1 MPHPP
6 HPPTLICCSAI
17 TTTPQALHQ
26 PPLLWVCGHIHEGY
40 GEHRVPHPR
49 APGGS
54 ILLVNSAVYYV
65 GKGSRDEVEAQP
77 RVVQLPE
84 AVVVGQG
91 GRQ

>member
-1 MPHPP
+1 M
-6 HPPTLICCSAI
+6 
-17 TTTPQALHQ
+17 
-26 PPLLWVCGHIHEGY
+26 CGHIHEGY
-40 GEHRVPHPR
+40 GEHRVPHAR

-65 GKGSRDEVEAQP
+65 SKGGRDEVEAQP